1 MAVNK
6 ITVIG
11 AGSVGST
18 TAFALAL
25 KNIANEIVIIDINED
40 KALGEAMDIHQGT
53 PLFSE
58 PVNVYAGDYKS
69 AVGSDIVVITSGVAR
84 KPGQTRIDLAQTN
97 VNIIKQITPQI
108 VRSCPDA
115 TYVIVANPVDILT
128 YVFSKVSGIP
138 QNRIIGSG
146 TLLDTARL
154 RARIAEYLSVSQKNV
169 HAYVFGEHG
178 ETSFV
183 PWSIAE
189 VSTISLADYKELI
202 KLDQGIMVDL
212 DYDEIDNYM
221 RSSGGKIIRRK
232 GCTNYAIAV
241 SVCGICECLQGGVNA
256 VVTVSTMLSGE
267 YGISDVCLSLPMLL
281 GNGKVQGRITP
292 RLTDEELEKLH
303 HSADALKAV
312 IAQIDLTMPKT
323 KA

>member
-1 MAVNK
+1 MSNK
-6 ITVIG
+6 VTIIG

-18 TAFALAL
+18 
-25 KNIANEIVIIDINED
+25 IAYTMAVQGLVSEIVMIDVNTK
-40 KALGEAMDIHQGT
+40 KALGEAMDIRQGT
-53 PLFSE
+53 PFMQ
-58 PVNVYAGDYKS
+58 PCKIYAGSYED
-69 AVGSDIVVITSGVAR
+69 AAGSDIVIVTSGIAR
-84 KPGQTRIDLAQTN
+84 KPGQTRLELCQIN
-97 VNIIKQITPQI
+97 VNILKSITPQI
-108 VRSCPDA
+108 VKYAPDA
-115 TYVIVANPVDILT
+115 LYVFVSNPVDVLT
-128 YVFSKVSGIP
+128 YAFNRISGIP
-138 QNRIIGSG
+138 ESRIIGSG

-256 VVTVSTMLSGE
+256 VVTVSTMLGGE

-312 IAQIDLTMPKT
+312 IAQIDLTIPET